1 MRGKYQLIDKQ
12 PNRQIGDPVP
22 GEHTLHSN
30 HNVLPERSDD
40 AQKGLRV
47 RIDVLVNPDVA
58 PGIQE

>member
-40 AQKGLRV
+40 AQG
-47 RIDVLVNPDVA
+47 IGGDVGSKTTL
-58 PGIQE
+58 E